1 MSTPIYAHSTDRAD
15 REDWETLAA
24 HLTTVGRTAAAY
36 SSAFDASQI
45 GRAIGLLHDLGKA
58 KPRFQQRLAGEPVQE
73 PHSGEGAL
81 FIAERYPNLMGRM
94 LAHCI
99 AGHHAGLSN
108 GLTQGGK
115 PPLTALEERLS
126 RAERLDLPEG
136 VALPTLSGVPAP
148 LRASSDVFSK
158 AFFTRMLFSAL
169 VDADRTETARFY
181 GEEVDMPGLALE
193 DLAAALEETLAAF
206 GPPQSEVNR
215 IRAHVLAAV
224 RAQAGTT
231 PGLFSLTVPTG
242 GGKTLTSLA
251 FALDHARAHELSR
264 VIYVAPFTTIIEQTA
279 QVFREAL
286 RNDEAVLEHHSAFDW
301 DEVQDRAEEERLRQA
316 AQRWDAPVVVTTA
329 VQFFES
335 LFSNRPSRCRKLHR
349 IARSVII
356 LDEAQALPLALI
368 RPCLR
373 AIRELASGY
382 GATVVLCTATPP
394 GVRPEDNF
402 GPPEALSGV
411 RELAPKPA
419 RLAAQLNRVSVE
431 VAGLL
436 PDDMLAERVMAERQ
450 ALVILDN
457 RRHAQALYARV
468 AGSVHLSTFMT
479 GAHRRAVLADVRKRL
494 VAGEVVR
501 LISTSLIE
509 AGVDIDFP
517 VVFRAMAGLDRMA
530 QAAGRCNREGRLGP
544 GGGRVVL
551 FEPDPAFNPPNSL
564 MAQGDIGRRMAKRF
578 DNLLSP
584 EAVAAYF
591 RDLYHNRGT
600 DQLDAVKVGDRGM
613 GILAAH
619 NAPGDL
625 PFADVSAAFQ
635 MIPDEAVPLI
645 VPGRAFGAPDTVL
658 NRLRHAKGAGGIA
671 RALQPYVVNLPRNQ
685 RRRMIAEGSAE
696 VIRADAF
703 GDQFV
708 MLANTAAY
716 DGAVGLRLDRTGDLG
731 VLTY

>member
-1 MSTPIYAHSTDRAD
+1 MPTLLFAHSTGCAD
-15 REDWETLAA
+15 QEDWETLTDHLAA
-24 HLTTVGRTAAAY
+24 VGRTTAAY
-36 SSAFDASQI
+36 SSAFDASEV

-58 KPRFQQRLAGEPVQE
+58 KPRFQRRLAGEPVQE
-73 PHSGEGAL
+73 PHSGEGAR
-81 FIAERYPNLMGRM
+81 FIAALYPNAMGRM

-108 GLTQGGK
+108 GLAQSGD
-115 PPLTALEERLS
+115 PPLTPLEDRLA

-136 VALPTLSGVPAP
+136 ITLPALSGMPAP
-148 LRASSDVFSK
+148 LRASGDVFSR

-181 GEEVDMPGLALE
+181 GEEVDAPRLPLK

-206 GPPQSEVNR
+206 GPPRGEVNH
-215 IRAHVLAAV
+215 IRAQVLTAV
-224 RAQAGTT
+224 RAQAGAT

-251 FALDHARAHELSR
+251 FALDHALAHGLSR
-264 VIYVAPFTTIIEQTA
+264 VIYVAPFTAIIEQTA
-279 QVFREAL
+279 QVFRKAL
-286 RNDEAVLEHHSAFDW
+286 GNDEAVLEHHSAFDW
-301 DEVQDRAEEERLRQA
+301 DEVQDRTEEERLRLA

-335 LFSNRPSRCRKLHR
+335 LFSNHPSRCRKLHR
-349 IARSVII
+349 MAQSVII

-394 GVRPEDNF
+394 GVRPEDRF

-419 RLAAQLNRVSVE
+419 RLAERLNRVSVE
-431 VAGLL
+431 VAGPL
-436 PDDMLAERVMAERQ
+436 PDDVLAEWMVAERQ
-450 ALVILDN
+450 VLVILDN
-457 RRHAQALYARV
+457 RRHAQALFARV

-479 GAHRRAVLADVRKRL
+479 GAHRRAVLADLRMRL
-494 VAGEVVR
+494 VAGEQVR

-517 VVFRAMAGLDRMA
+517 VVFRAMAGVDRMA

-564 MAQGDIGRRMAKRF
+564 KVQGDIGKRMAERF
-578 DNLLSP
+578 DNVLSP
-584 EAVAAYF
+584 ETVAAYF

-600 DQLDAVKVGDRGM
+600 EQLDSVAVGDRGT

-619 NAPGDL
+619 NTTGDL
-625 PFADVSAAFQ
+625 PFADVAAAFR
-635 MIPDEAVPLI
+635 MIPDEAAALI
-645 VPGRAFGAPDTVL
+645 IPGLPFGAPDAVL
-658 NRLRHAKGAGGIA
+658 NRLRHAEGAGGIA
-671 RALQPYVVNLPRNQ
+671 RTLQPYVVNVPRNQ
-685 RRRMIAEGSAE
+685 RRRMIAERSAE
-696 VIRADAF
+696 VIRAEAF
-703 GDQFV
+703 GSQFV
-708 MLANTAAY
+708 MLVNAAAY

-731 VLTY
+731 VLNY